1 MNYTLVYTS
10 AAGNIEFS
18 IDSGFVVET
27 FDSPYAVDVDFATAK
42 GSQTY
47 GVKVESQQAMPKTIS
62 ITGTILGD
70 AREKRKK
77 MLRVM
82 APMQPGK
89 LQFNGQHFMN
99 VYPKQSPTVERY
111 NNNPR
116 FSFMLYA
123 PVPFWHNSGGTN
135 TPLYGAE
142 GMFSFPWDWGSEF
155 QFSTVRNGTA
165 NVVNDGDVPCAWEL
179 TVVALGTVQN
189 PCITKVSTG
198 EFVRVN
204 VTLSSG
210 EKLYVSTVD
219 DEMMVVKADANGN
232 EVDIFNSLDI
242 DSARFLL
249 DVGDNLID
257 FTPATGTAQA
267 TVNFYKNYVGVW

>member
-18 IDSGFVVET
+18 IDSGFVIEQ
-27 FDSPYAVDVDFATAK
+27 FESPYAVDVDFATAK

-47 GVKVESQQAMPKTIS
+47 GVKVESQQVMPKTIS

-70 AREKRKK
+70 AREKRLK
-77 MLRVM
+77 MLRVL
-82 APMQPGK
+82 APMQPGT

-99 VYPKQSPTVERY
+99 VYPKQSPAVERY
-111 NNNPR
+111 NHNPR

-123 PVPFWHNSGGTN
+123 PVPFWHNSGGTSS
-135 TPLYGAE
+135 LMHSVD

-155 QFSTVRNGTA
+155 RFSTVRNGA
-165 NVVNDGDVPCAWEL
+165 VNIANDGDAPCAWEM
-179 TVVALGTVQN
+179 TVLALDTVQN

-198 EFVRVN
+198 DFVRVN
-204 VTLSSG
+204 VTLTAG
-210 EKLYVSTVD
+210 QKLYISTVD
-219 DEMMVVKADANGN
+219 DELMVVKADENGN
-232 EVDIFNSLDI
+232 EVDIFNTLDI

-249 DVGDNLID
+249 DVGDNPLE
-257 FTPATGTAQA
+257 FTPATGAARA
-267 TVNFYKNYVGVW
+267 TLNYYKNYVGV

>member
-10 AAGNIEFS
+10 AAGSIEFS

-27 FDSPYAVDVDFATAK
+27 FDSPYAVDVEFATAK

-62 ITGTILGD
+62 ISGTILGD

-77 MLRVM
+77 LLRVL

-111 NNNPR
+111 DTNPR

-123 PVPFWHNSGGTN
+123 PVPFWHNSGGTS
-135 TPLYGAE
+135 TQMYGVE
-142 GMFSFPWDWGSEF
+142 GLFSFPWDWGSTF
-155 QFSTVRNGTA
+155 QFSSIRNGTV
-165 NVVNDGDVPCAWEL
+165 NVVNDGDAPCTWEL
-179 TVVALGTVQN
+179 TVVALGDVEN
-189 PCITKVSTG
+189 PCITKTRTG

-204 VTLSSG
+204 VSLTAG
-210 EKLYVSTVD
+210 QKLLVSTVD
-219 DEMMVVKADANGN
+219 DEMTVVKADEEGN

-242 DSARFLL
+242 DSTRFLL
-249 DVGDNLID
+249 DVGDNLLD
-257 FTPATGTAQA
+257 FTPASESVKA
-267 TVNFYKNYVGVW
+267 TVNFYKNYVGV